1 VELDHQST
9 FQSLEHSMKLT
20 RKVVWLIVAPLAAFV
35 AMAVVGGVFVRGE
48 YETEQTATRSFT
60 IDQNFTVVRKILVRR
75 DGAKQLVTMGGGS
88 VFRDQKWSDVGGE
101 IDSVKLIGS
110 DWRLELHGV
119 LQVTTR
125 DDYVGD
131 QDIDLAQDVEITP
144 DKLHSQVNLTKPA
157 QRLRDYQ
164 MTTHFDRDAA
174 DSGTRI
180 ELVLTE
186 RILTDA
192 PWFAHGIADRRVR
205 ASVERTLANQEAA
218 IRKLVEENLD
228 DVPLLPL
235 R

>member
-1 VELDHQST
+1 MLAMVNGSR
-9 FQSLEHSMKLT
+9 KL
-20 RKVVWLIVAPLAAFV
+20 VLGLAVLLAAVAAAVIGGLIV
-35 AMAVVGGVFVRGE
+35 GGE
-48 YETEQTATRSFT
+48 YETEQTATRTFT
-60 IDQNFTVVRKILVRR
+60 LERNFTVVRKVLVHH

-101 IDSVKLIGS
+101 IKSLKLIGS

-125 DDYVGD
+125 DDYVGE

-144 DKLHSQVNLTKPA
+144 EKLHSQVKLTKPA
-157 QRLRDYQ
+157 ERLRDYQ

-174 DSGTRI
+174 DNGTRV
-180 ELVLTE
+180 ELVLTQK
-186 RILTDA
+186 ILTNA
-192 PWFAHGIADRRVR
+192 PWFAHGIADRRVK

-218 IRKLVEENLD
+218 IRKLVEEYFD

>member
-1 VELDHQST
+1 MANGSR
-9 FQSLEHSMKLT
+9 KL
-20 RKVVWLIVAPLAAFV
+20 VVVLAGLLAVVAAT
-35 AMAVVGGVFVRGE
+35 VVGGLIVGGT
-48 YETEQTATRSFT
+48 YETQQTATRSFT
-60 IDQNFTVVRKILVRR
+60 LDQNFTVVRKILVRR

-88 VFRDQKWSDVGGE
+88 VFRDQKWSDMGGE

-131 QDIDLAQDVEITP
+131 QDIDLAQDVTITP
-144 DKLHSQVNLTKPA
+144 DKLHSQVKLTKPA
-157 QRLRDYQ
+157 ERLRDYQ
-164 MTTHFDRDAA
+164 MTTHFDRA
-174 DSGTRI
+174 DSVPLINAGPDVVSSQPATRVT
-180 ELVLTE
+180 LKLTQK
-186 RILTDA
+186 ILTSA
-192 PWFAHGIADRRVR
+192 PWFAHGVADRRVK

-218 IRKLVEENLD
+218 IRKLVEENFD